1 MSQEQPF
8 AVLVPYYSNLAYL
21 RLTLESVLRQ
31 SDPHWWCA
39 VVDDSPDAAGVAELV
54 AELGD
59 ARLGYVRNEA
69 NLGVAGNFNRCFE
82 LAAERGAE
90 LAVILHA
97 DDLVEPEYVATM
109 REVHRCHPEAGC
121 VAPKVTVIDSEGRPY
136 LPLPDRVKAW
146 LWPDRLD
153 RLHGERGLRLLLR
166 GQFFH
171 CPAVSYRVALIEHP
185 AWDQRW
191 SQVMD
196 LMLYGRVLLGGGTI
210 VLESRSVYRYRRH
223 AASETQVNSV
233 TLARTIEETA
243 AANELASAAR
253 QLGWRRA
260 AWAGRLRLTIRLQSV
275 LQAVRALVR
284 GRLRLCWR
292 ALLLAVRP

>member
-1 MSQEQPF
+1 MSQQRPF

-21 RLTLESVLRQ
+21 RLTLESVVRQ
-31 SDPHWWCA
+31 TDPHWWCA

-54 AELGD
+54 DEFGD
-59 ARLGYVRNEA
+59 ARLGYLRNEA

-82 LAAERGAE
+82 LAADRGAE
-90 LAVILHA
+90 LTVILHA
-97 DDLVEPEYVATM
+97 DDLLEPDYVATM
-109 REVHRCHPEAGC
+109 KQAHRCHPEAVC
-121 VAPKVTVIDSEGRPY
+121 VAPRVTVIDSEGRPC
-136 LPLPDRVKAW
+136 LPLPDRVKGW
-146 LWPDRLD
+146 LWPDRFD

-171 CPAVSYRVALIEHP
+171 CPAVSYRVAMTERP

-210 VLESRSVYRYRRH
+210 ALESRTVYRYRRH
-223 AASETQVNSV
+223 AASQTQVNSA

-243 AANELASAAR
+243 AAKELVELAR

-260 AWAGRLRLTIRLQSV
+260 ARAGRLRLTIRLQSV
-275 LQAVRALVR
+275 LQALRALAL
-284 GRLRLCWR
+284 GQLRACGR
-292 ALLLAVRP
+292 ALWLAVLP